1 VNGSQPAQPPHRAR
15 KWWLT
20 AVIAVGMIAIG
31 LLFQPDIDPPP
42 PPAPPTA
49 AAPRVPPPEMES
61 PPVEIVNHPVITAA
75 DRLLATDSAAED
87 LEIFALILADYR
99 KALGG
104 NPIGENEEIA
114 ACLLG
119 ENPKGLRFLPVG
131 HPAIDSAGRL
141 CDRWGTPLFFH
152 ALSSQLL
159 TIRSAGPDCQ
169 HGTSDDCSSQSG
181 AE

>member
-1 VNGSQPAQPPHRAR
+1 
-15 KWWLT
+15 
-20 AVIAVGMIAIG
+20 MIAIG

-49 AAPRVPPPEMES
+49 AAPRVPPPEIEP
-61 PPVEIVNHPVITAA
+61 PPVEIVDHPVITAA

-104 NPIGENEEIA
+104 NPVGENEEIA

-159 TIRSAGPDCQ
+159 TIRSAGPDRE